1 MLHIFATLYE
11 KKYTKA
17 LATAP
22 FENIL
27 FQNQSIKQ
35 TKYSEK
41 QRRHPEKHLE
51 KVSLTVSIIYF
62 ILLIMIKNWSK
73 LQKFK
78 SCTFVQ
84 ICFKILGSC
93 NLLQRNRSKQVKQK
107 NIASEFNQMKIILHF
122 GTKGFWIYFEK
133 PPKEH

>member
-107 NIASEFNQMKIILHF
+107 KYCIRVQSDEDYSALWYERVLNI
-122 GTKGFWIYFEK
+122 FWK
-133 PPKEH
+133 TA